1 MTRRHHT
8 TLRERVLSR
17 RRTHE
22 TGRPRGRRAHPPLLV
37 LILAAAMVAGC
48 AVPPTKPPYPTAV
61 TPAPADELAP
71 YLDTLDSLVTG
82 DRTRQVDVFDSLER
96 TYMATPT
103 TASTLRY
110 AVALV
115 TAGHP
120 GTDAQRGRD
129 ILVELLSTPDNLTP
143 PERKL
148 ASIMLNHANTQ
159 LELKEEIRRLVATVD
174 ARSRAQVSSERRVQS
189 LTSEN
194 TQLRA
199 ELAAAQ
205 EKLNAVTDIERS
217 IIERNSPRPNG
228 VPQTRGPSNPETQT
242 PTPDR

>member
-1 MTRRHHT
+1 VAKAGRRN
-8 TLRERVLSR
+8 VVR
-17 RRTHE
+17 RRV
-22 TGRPRGRRAHPPLLV
+22 GQLRCRAPLTLG
-37 LILAAAMVAGC
+37 LLAAIALAGC
-48 AVPPTKPPYPTAV
+48 SVAPPAPYPVPVA
-61 TPAPADELAP
+61 PAPTDELAL

-82 DRTRQVDVFDSLER
+82 DRARQIDVFDEAER
-96 TYMATPT
+96 KYIATPT

-120 GTDAQRGRD
+120 GTDAQRGRN

-148 ASIMLNHANTQ
+148 ASIMLNHATVQ

-174 ARSRAQVSSERRVQS
+174 DRSRAQVSSERRVQA
-189 LTSEN
+189 LANEN
-194 TQLRA
+194 AQLRA

-228 VPQTRGPSNPETQT
+228 APQTRGPDNPETQA